1 MILNRS
7 VSTEKFPYPIIYIIL
22 AISILLARW
31 PAHDS
36 EDIKNLRNNFESSNP
51 TDFWGGF
58 SALFYGNF
66 PNFYP
71 GWESLLLIFQWALAT
86 AGIIMVLV
94 NAKKLPVRWSIPFLV
109 ILISLST
116 LVTRDAL
123 MLSLI
128 LFGIGCSFSYKQS
141 DSKFKSV
148 LIFLSIASIFIAS
161 CFRPW
166 VSPAIAI
173 LILYLFPN
181 FRGPT
186 SRYLRFSTILGFCF
200 IFSISSL
207 GAEIISSKS
216 LQLEKSFP
224 QQQVMMMDLSAS
236 ACWSTNQESVKSSM
250 EGLKYFYSDRKV
262 PDYFCNTFR
271 PTNWIHLFQMDML
284 TGAQPLFRLIPLNE
298 SQTYKEIQ
306 NSWIRNISQN
316 PVDYIQTKFM
326 YLSQTLLGG
335 DTRRIHL
342 LQPDYYADS
351 NRSPL
356 FLVFSALLLAPL
368 DIVISLHLLS
378 PIISIF
384 LIGFFLIWRIRRNAT
399 EEGFN
404 EIFWLSAFQI
414 SWVVCTVVAYIGD
427 TARFTYTPGAI
438 VILLLLHDKASSFKR
453 SV

>member
-1 MILNRS
+1 MLNS
-7 VSTEKFPYPIIYIIL
+7 L
-22 AISILLARW
+22 AGWKRLLTVYLFLSLAVLIARW

-58 SALFYGNF
+58 SALFYGYF

-94 NAKKLPVRWSIPFLV
+94 NAKRLPAKWSIPLLV

-141 DSKFKSV
+141 NSKFKS
-148 LIFLSIASIFIAS
+148 IIICLSVASIFTAS

-186 SRYLRFSTILGFCF
+186 RRYLRFSTILGFCF

-271 PTNWIHLFQMDML
+271 PTNWIHLFHMDML
-284 TGAQPLFRLIPLNE
+284 TGNQPLFRLIPLND

-306 NSWIRNISQN
+306 NSWIRNIIQN

-326 YLSQTLLGG
+326 YLSQTFLGG

-368 DIVISLHLLS
+368 DIVISLHLIS
-378 PIISIF
+378 PFISIF
-384 LIGFFLIWRIRRNAT
+384 LLGFILIWRIRRKAT
-399 EEGFN
+399 DEEIN

-414 SWVVCTVVAYIGD
+414 SWVVCTVIAYIGD

-438 VILLLLHDKASSFKR
+438 VILLLLHDRASLLQR